1 MITRCLLTILFLAL
15 SLSSAA
21 AKQSLSVRPDGTVT
35 FKVSLTGITRVA
47 IEGDRIRRLVN
58 NGSNFET
65 TNDEETGDL
74 FIRFVGESFVPETGF
89 LITES
94 GATVNYKLAS
104 TSSAS
109 ETVVIKIIGGAKAA
123 EAGAV
128 GGGISMESGPSAV
141 GGAGNGHEADI
152 AAFLKR
158 TWRERIGRR
167 AAKGS
172 GQVDT
177 FSAGGLRARI
187 LVTRGGAQG
196 GVVSAQSYY
205 TPRVVAVLVEHPKLG
220 PNQSSWVIVVE
231 QK

>member
-1 MITRCLLTILFLAL
+1 MIARCLLTILFFAV
-15 SLSSAA
+15 SVSGAA
-21 AKQSLSVRPDGTVT
+21 AKQTLSVRPDGTVT

-74 FIRFVGESFVPETGF
+74 FIRFVGQDFVPETGF

-109 ETVVIKIIGGAKAA
+109 ETVVIKIIGGAKADP
-123 EAGAV
+123 AGAV
-128 GGGISMESGPSAV
+128 GGGMAQESSV
-141 GGAGNGHEADI
+141 GATGGTGSGNEADI
-152 AAFLKR
+152 AAFLRR

-172 GQVDT
+172 GQVDV

-187 LVTRGGAQG
+187 LVARGGAQG

-205 TPRVVAVLVEHPKLG
+205 KARVVAVLVEHPKLG

-231 QK
+231 QR

>member
-1 MITRCLLTILFLAL
+1 MIARCLFTVLFLAL
-15 SLSSAA
+15 SVSGAA

-47 IEGDRIRRLVN
+47 IVGDRIRRLVN

-94 GATVNYKLAS
+94 GATVNYRLAS
-104 TSSAS
+104 ANSAS
-109 ETVVIKIIGGAKAA
+109 ETVVIKIIGGTKADP
-123 EAGAV
+123 AGAV
-128 GGGISMESGPSAV
+128 GGGMAIESGTGAA
-141 GGAGNGHEADI
+141 GGAGSGHEADI
-152 AAFLKR
+152 AAFLRR

-172 GQVDT
+172 GQVDV

-187 LVTRGGAQG
+187 LVARGGSNG
-196 GVVSAQSYY
+196 SVVSAQSYY
-205 TPRVVAVLVEHPKLG
+205 NPRVVAVLVEHSKLAAG
-220 PNQSSWVIVVE
+220 QSSWVIVVE

>member
-1 MITRCLLTILFLAL
+1 MIARCLLVILFFTV
-15 SLSSAA
+15 SVSEAA

-74 FIRFVGESFVPETGF
+74 FIRFVGQDFVPETGF

-109 ETVVIKIIGGAKAA
+109 ETVVIRIIGGAKS
-123 EAGAV
+123 ENAGAV
-128 GGGISMESGPSAV
+128 GGGMAMESGTGAA
-141 GGAGNGHEADI
+141 GGAESGHEADI
-152 AAFLKR
+152 AAFLRR

-167 AAKGS
+167 TPKGS
-172 GQVDT
+172 GQVDV

-187 LVTRGGAQG
+187 LVARGGSNG
-196 GVVSAQSYY
+196 SVVSAQSYY
-205 TPRVVAVLVEHPKLG
+205 TSKVVAVLVEHAKLAPG
-220 PNQSSWVIVVE
+220 QSSWVIVVE